1 MLTKDLIIN
10 VSTATGLP
18 RKRVEE
24 LLGAT
29 NATVREALMGGKS
42 IVLQGFGTLE
52 IKQRNERTFAN
63 PRTGEKTR
71 VTCKPQLIFKPTAT
85 VKEVFNEA

>member
-10 VSTATGLP
+10 VATATGLP
-18 RKRVEE
+18 KKRVEE

-29 NATVREALMGGKS
+29 NAAVRESLMAGKN
-42 IVLQGFGTLE
+42 IALQGFGTLE

-71 VTCKPQLIFKPTAT
+71 ITCKPQLIFKPSAT
-85 VKEVFNEA
+85 IKEVFKEA

>member
-1 MLTKDLIIN
+1 MLTKELIQN
-10 VSTATGLP
+10 MTTATGLP

-42 IVLQGFGTLE
+42 IILQGFGTLE

-85 VKEVFNEA
+85 VKEVFKEA

>member
-1 MLTKDLIIN
+1 MLTKELIQN
-10 VSTATGLP
+10 MTTATGLP

-29 NATVREALMGGKS
+29 NAAVREALMEGKS

-71 VTCKPQLIFKPTAT
+71 ITCKPQLIFKPTAT

>member
-1 MLTKDLIIN
+1 MT
-10 VSTATGLP
+10 TATGLP

-42 IVLQGFGTLE
+42 IILQGFGTLE

-85 VKEVFNEA
+85 VKEVFKEA

>member
-10 VSTATGLP
+10 VSTATGLSK
-18 RKRVEE
+18 KRVEE

-29 NATVREALMGGKS
+29 NAAVRESLMGGKS
-42 IVLQGFGTLE
+42 IALQGFGTLE
-52 IKQRNERTFAN
+52 IKHRSERTFAN

-71 VTCKPQLIFKPTAT
+71 IACKPQLIFKPTAT

>member
-10 VSTATGLP
+10 VATATGLP
-18 RKRVEE
+18 KKRVEE

-29 NATVREALMGGKS
+29 NAAVRESLMAGKS
-42 IVLQGFGTLE
+42 VALQGFGTLE

-71 VTCKPQLIFKPTAT
+71 ITCKPQLIFKPTAT
-85 VKEVFNEA
+85 IKEVFRA

>member
-1 MLTKDLIIN
+1 MLTKELIQN
-10 VSTATGLP
+10 MTTATGLP

-29 NATVREALMGGKS
+29 NATVREALMEGKS

-71 VTCKPQLIFKPTAT
+71 ITCKPQLIFKPTAT

>member
-1 MLTKDLIIN
+1 MLTKELIQN
-10 VSTATGLP
+10 TATATGLP
-18 RKRVEE
+18 RKRIEE

-29 NATVREALMGGKS
+29 NAAVREALMEGKS
-42 IVLQGFGTLE
+42 IALQGLGTLE

-71 VTCKPQLIFKPTAT
+71 IPGKPQLIFKPAAT
-85 VKEVFNEA
+85 IKEVFNEA